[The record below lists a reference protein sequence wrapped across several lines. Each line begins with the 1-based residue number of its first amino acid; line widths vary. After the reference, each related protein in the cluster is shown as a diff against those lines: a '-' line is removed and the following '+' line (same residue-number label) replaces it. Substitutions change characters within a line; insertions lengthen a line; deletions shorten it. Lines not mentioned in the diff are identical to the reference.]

1 MFPYIRK
8 RDQPRE
14 EVCSPGLIEVI
25 RTQPRLWDAVGIRHR
40 GQAALPHWVT
50 RPEATRVGSLREFR
64 ERGHSV
70 PFQVTSDKGT
80 APRERLELH
89 QEDLGWRPGKGLGHS
104 PKLPELQERLENALK
119 DRVGLSGGDF
129 HGANPQQGHD
139 VGARRRSGSSLPHPH
154 LVWPRAV
161 LPGDNFEF
169 PQQDGDE
176 PSSGHT
182 RSDRAGAAP
191 RTLVTSC
198 RRHG

>member
-1 MFPYIRK
+1 MFPYFRK

-14 EVCSPGLIEVI
+14 EVCLPGLIEVI

-129 HGANPQQGHD
+129 HAGMNSTEQTHSR
-139 VGARRRSGSSLPHPH
+139 VTMSGL
-154 LVWPRAV
+154 
-161 LPGDNFEF
+161 
-169 PQQDGDE
+169 
-176 PSSGHT
+176 
-182 RSDRAGAAP
+182 GAARALLSLIHTWFGP
-191 RTLVTSC
+191 GQFCQGIISSFLSRMGMSRAPGTPARTGLAQLPE
-198 RRHG
+198 RW